1 MFNKTLD
8 SKGTY
13 MVGDNI
19 EVVDLGDTIFNPNVS
34 SNHLYSIYKVSKEYD
49 MRPDLVSMSLYG
61 TTDYTEMVLKYSM
74 INNPFAIEAGDLIF
88 ASSLTSIYNAVKDV
102 EYEKSVVFDA
112 ISNYHKYIDK
122 KKVPDSTGSDKVKL
136 KTSYN
141 PDMGYNGSGV
151 NGSNTNGSNDSGN
164 GTNGSGS
171 SVTNTLNNGPIEA
184 NITKT
189 GNSGITVKDGK
200 IYFGA
205 VEDSVSSVDSSIVDC
220 AVSGVTLGE
229 FLNATLRNSQ

>member
-1 MFNKTLD
+1 MFSKTLD
-8 SKGTY
+8 SKGRYT
-13 MVGDNI
+13 VGDGI
-19 EVVDLGDTIFNPNVS
+19 EVVDLADTIFNPNVS
-34 SNHLYSIYKVSKEYD
+34 AKHLYSIYKISKEYD
-49 MRPDLVSMSLYG
+49 MRPDLVSMALYG

-74 INNPFAIEAGDLIF
+74 INNPFAIEAGDMVF

-102 EYEKSVVFDA
+102 EYEKTVMFDA
-112 ISNYHKYIDK
+112 IKNYHKYIDK
-122 KKVPDSTGSDKVKL
+122 KKVPDSPGSDKVKD
-136 KTSYN
+136 KSSYDPN
-141 PDMGYNGSGV
+141 GNGNGNNNGSTTA
-151 NGSNTNGSNDSGN
+151 NGLN
-164 GTNGSGS
+164 
-171 SVTNTLNNGPIEA
+171 NNGPVEA

-189 GNSGITVKDGK
+189 GNSGITIKDGK

>member
-1 MFNKTLD
+1 MFSKTLD
-8 SKGTY
+8 SKGKYT
-13 MVGDNI
+13 VGDGI
-19 EVVDLGDTIFNPNVS
+19 EVVDLADTIFNPNVS
-34 SNHLYSIYKVSKEYD
+34 AKHLYSIYKISKEYD
-49 MRPDLVSMSLYG
+49 MRPDLVSMALYG

-74 INNPFAIEAGDLIF
+74 INNPFAIEAGDMVF

-102 EYEKSVVFDA
+102 EYEKTIMFDA
-112 ISNYHKYIDK
+112 IKNYHKYIDK
-122 KKVPDSTGSDKVKL
+122 KKVPDSHGSDKVKD
-136 KTSYN
+136 KSSYDPN
-141 PDMGYNGSGV
+141 AGYNGSNGNGNGNGNGNN
-151 NGSNTNGSNDSGN
+151 NGSTTANGLN
-164 GTNGSGS
+164 
-171 SVTNTLNNGPIEA
+171 NNGPVEA

-189 GNSGITVKDGK
+189 GNSGITIKDGK

>member
-1 MFNKTLD
+1 MMSGD
-8 SKGTY
+8 SRPYIQK
-13 MVGDNI
+13 
-19 EVVDLGDTIFNPNVS
+19 
-34 SNHLYSIYKVSKEYD
+34 KE
-49 MRPDLVSMSLYG
+49 
-61 TTDYTEMVLKYSM
+61 K
-74 INNPFAIEAGDLIF
+74 
-88 ASSLTSIYNAVKDV
+88 
-102 EYEKSVVFDA
+102 YEKTVVFDA

-122 KKVPDSTGSDKVKL
+122 KKVPDSTGSDKVKP

-141 PDMGYNGSGV
+141 PDMGYNGSDLNTGSDTS
-151 NGSNTNGSNDSGN
+151 NGSGNVTNSYSSN
-164 GTNGSGS
+164 GTNIL
-171 SVTNTLNNGPIEA
+171 NNNGPVEA

-229 FLNATLRNSQ
+229 FLNATLRNSQWY

>member
-1 MFNKTLD
+1 MFSKTLD
-8 SKGTY
+8 SKGRYT
-13 MVGDNI
+13 VGDGI
-19 EVVDLGDTIFNPNVS
+19 EVVDLADTIFNPNVS
-34 SNHLYSIYKVSKEYD
+34 AKHLYSIYKISKEYD
-49 MRPDLVSMSLYG
+49 MRPDLVSMALYG

-74 INNPFAIEAGDLIF
+74 INNPFAIEAGDMVF

-102 EYEKSVVFDA
+102 EYEKTVMFDA
-112 ISNYHKYIDK
+112 IKNYHKYIDK
-122 KKVPDSTGSDKVKL
+122 KKVPDSPGSDKVKD
-136 KTSYN
+136 KSSYDPN
-141 PDMGYNGSGV
+141 AGYNGSTTA
-151 NGSNTNGSNDSGN
+151 NGLN
-164 GTNGSGS
+164 
-171 SVTNTLNNGPIEA
+171 NNGPVEA

-189 GNSGITVKDGK
+189 GNSGITIKDGK

>member
-1 MFNKTLD
+1 
-8 SKGTY
+8 
-13 MVGDNI
+13 
-19 EVVDLGDTIFNPNVS
+19 
-34 SNHLYSIYKVSKEYD
+34 
-49 MRPDLVSMSLYG
+49 MRPDLVSMALYG

-74 INNPFAIEAGDLIF
+74 INNPFAIEAGDMVF

-102 EYEKSVVFDA
+102 EYEKTVMFDA
-112 ISNYHKYIDK
+112 IKNYHKYIDK
-122 KKVPDSTGSDKVKL
+122 KKVPDSPGSDKVKD
-136 KTSYN
+136 KSSYDPN
-141 PDMGYNGSGV
+141 GNGNGNNNGSTTA
-151 NGSNTNGSNDSGN
+151 NGLN
-164 GTNGSGS
+164 
-171 SVTNTLNNGPIEA
+171 NNGPVEA

-189 GNSGITVKDGK
+189 GNSGITIKDGK

>member
-1 MFNKTLD
+1 MFSKTLD
-8 SKGTY
+8 SKGRYT
-13 MVGDNI
+13 VGDGI
-19 EVVDLGDTIFNPNVS
+19 EVVDLADTIFNPNVS
-34 SNHLYSIYKVSKEYD
+34 AKHLYSIYKISKEYD
-49 MRPDLVSMSLYG
+49 MRPDLVSMALYG

-74 INNPFAIEAGDLIF
+74 INNPFAIEAGDMVF

-102 EYEKSVVFDA
+102 EYEKTIMFDA
-112 ISNYHKYIDK
+112 IKNYHKYIDK
-122 KKVPDSTGSDKVKL
+122 KKVPDSPGSDKVKD
-136 KTSYN
+136 KSSYDPN
-141 PDMGYNGSGV
+141 AGYNGSTTA
-151 NGSNTNGSNDSGN
+151 NGLN
-164 GTNGSGS
+164 
-171 SVTNTLNNGPIEA
+171 NNGPVEA

-189 GNSGITVKDGK
+189 GNSGITIKDGK

>member
-8 SKGTY
+8 SKGRYT
-13 MVGDNI
+13 VGDGI
-19 EVVDLGDTIFNPNVS
+19 EVVDLADTIFNPNVS
-34 SNHLYSIYKVSKEYD
+34 AKHLYSIYKISKEYD
-49 MRPDLVSMSLYG
+49 MRPDLVSMALYG

-74 INNPFAIEAGDLIF
+74 INNPFAIEAGDMVF

-102 EYEKSVVFDA
+102 EYEKTVMFDA
-112 ISNYHKYIDK
+112 IKNYHKYIDK
-122 KKVPDSTGSDKVKL
+122 KKVPDSPGSDKVKA
-136 KTSYN
+136 KSSYDPN
-141 PDMGYNGSGV
+141 
-151 NGSNTNGSNDSGN
+151 GN
-164 GTNGSGS
+164 GNGNNNS
-171 SVTNTLNNGPIEA
+171 SMTANGLNNNGPVEA

-189 GNSGITVKDGK
+189 GNSGITIKDGK

>member
-1 MFNKTLD
+1 MFSKTLD
-8 SKGTY
+8 SKGRYT
-13 MVGDNI
+13 VGDGI
-19 EVVDLGDTIFNPNVS
+19 EVVDLADTIFNPNVS
-34 SNHLYSIYKVSKEYD
+34 AKHLYSIYKISKEYD
-49 MRPDLVSMSLYG
+49 MRPDLVSMALYG

-74 INNPFAIEAGDLIF
+74 INNPFAIEAGDMVF

-102 EYEKSVVFDA
+102 EYEKTIMFDA
-112 ISNYHKYIDK
+112 IKNYHKYIDK
-122 KKVPDSTGSDKVKL
+122 KKVPDSPGSDKVKD
-136 KTSYN
+136 KSSYDPN
-141 PDMGYNGSGV
+141 AGYNGS
-151 NGSNTNGSNDSGN
+151 NGN
-164 GTNGSGS
+164 GNGYTSANGL
-171 SVTNTLNNGPIEA
+171 NNNNGPVEA

-189 GNSGITVKDGK
+189 GNSGITIKDGK

>member
-1 MFNKTLD
+1 MFSKTLD
-8 SKGTY
+8 SKGKYT
-13 MVGDNI
+13 VGDGI
-19 EVVDLGDTIFNPNVS
+19 EVVDLADTIFNPNVS
-34 SNHLYSIYKVSKEYD
+34 AKHLYSIYKISKEYD
-49 MRPDLVSMSLYG
+49 MRPDLVSMALYG

-74 INNPFAIEAGDLIF
+74 INNPFAIEAGDMVF

-102 EYEKSVVFDA
+102 EYEKTIMFDA
-112 ISNYHKYIDK
+112 IKNYHKYIDK
-122 KKVPDSTGSDKVKL
+122 KKVPDSPGSDKVKD
-136 KTSYN
+136 KSSYDPN
-141 PDMGYNGSGV
+141 AGYNGSTTA
-151 NGSNTNGSNDSGN
+151 NGLN
-164 GTNGSGS
+164 
-171 SVTNTLNNGPIEA
+171 NNGPVEA

-189 GNSGITVKDGK
+189 GNSGITIKDGK

>member
-1 MFNKTLD
+1 MFSKTLD
-8 SKGTY
+8 SKGKYT
-13 MVGDNI
+13 VGDGI
-19 EVVDLGDTIFNPNVS
+19 EVVDLADTIFNPNVS
-34 SNHLYSIYKVSKEYD
+34 AKHLYSIYKISKEYD
-49 MRPDLVSMSLYG
+49 MRPDLVSMALYG

-74 INNPFAIEAGDLIF
+74 INNPFAIEAGDMVF

-102 EYEKSVVFDA
+102 EYEKTVMFDA
-112 ISNYHKYIDK
+112 IKNYHKYIDK
-122 KKVPDSTGSDKVKL
+122 KKVPDSPGSDKVKD
-136 KTSYN
+136 KSSYN
-141 PDMGYNGSGV
+141 PNTGYNGSNGNENG
-151 NGSNTNGSNDSGN
+151 NGSNGN
-164 GTNGSGS
+164 GLN
-171 SVTNTLNNGPIEA
+171 NNGPVEA

-189 GNSGITVKDGK
+189 GNSGITIKDGK

>member
-1 MFNKTLD
+1 MFSKTLD
-8 SKGTY
+8 SKGRYT
-13 MVGDNI
+13 VGDGI
-19 EVVDLGDTIFNPNVS
+19 EVVDLADTIFNPNVS
-34 SNHLYSIYKVSKEYD
+34 AKHLYSIYKISKEYD
-49 MRPDLVSMSLYG
+49 MRPDLVSMALYG

-74 INNPFAIEAGDLIF
+74 INNPFAIEAGDMVF

-102 EYEKSVVFDA
+102 EYEKTVMFDA
-112 ISNYHKYIDK
+112 IKNYHKYIDK
-122 KKVPDSTGSDKVKL
+122 KKVPDSPGSDKVKD
-136 KTSYN
+136 KSSYDPN
-141 PDMGYNGSGV
+141 AGYNGSNGNG
-151 NGSNTNGSNDSGN
+151 NGSNGN
-164 GTNGSGS
+164 GNGYTSANGL
-171 SVTNTLNNGPIEA
+171 NNNNGPVEA

-189 GNSGITVKDGK
+189 GNSGITIKDGK

>member
-1 MFNKTLD
+1 MFSKTLD
-8 SKGTY
+8 SKGRYT
-13 MVGDNI
+13 VGDGI
-19 EVVDLGDTIFNPNVS
+19 EVVDLADTIFNPNVS
-34 SNHLYSIYKVSKEYD
+34 AKHLYSIYKISKEYD
-49 MRPDLVSMSLYG
+49 MRPDLVSMALYG

-74 INNPFAIEAGDLIF
+74 INNPFAIEAGDMVF

-102 EYEKSVVFDA
+102 EYEKTVMFDA
-112 ISNYHKYIDK
+112 IKNYHKYIDK
-122 KKVPDSTGSDKVKL
+122 KKVPDSPGSDKVKD
-136 KTSYN
+136 KSSYDPN
-141 PDMGYNGSGV
+141 
-151 NGSNTNGSNDSGN
+151 GN
-164 GTNGSGS
+164 GNGNNNS
-171 SVTNTLNNGPIEA
+171 SMTANGLNNNGPVEA

-189 GNSGITVKDGK
+189 GNSGITIKDGK

>member
-1 MFNKTLD
+1 MFSKTLD
-8 SKGTY
+8 SKGKYT
-13 MVGDNI
+13 VGDGI
-19 EVVDLGDTIFNPNVS
+19 EVVDLADTIFNPNVS
-34 SNHLYSIYKVSKEYD
+34 AKHLYSIYKISKEYD
-49 MRPDLVSMSLYG
+49 MRPDLVSMALYG

-74 INNPFAIEAGDLIF
+74 INNPFAIEAGDMVF

-102 EYEKSVVFDA
+102 EYEKTIMFDA
-112 ISNYHKYIDK
+112 IKNYHKYIDK
-122 KKVPDSTGSDKVKL
+122 KKVPDSPGSDKVKD
-136 KTSYN
+136 KSSYDPN
-141 PDMGYNGSGV
+141 VGYNGSTTA
-151 NGSNTNGSNDSGN
+151 NRLN
-164 GTNGSGS
+164 
-171 SVTNTLNNGPIEA
+171 NNGPVEA

-189 GNSGITVKDGK
+189 GNSGITIKDGK

>member
-1 MFNKTLD
+1 MFSKTLD
-8 SKGTY
+8 SKGRYT
-13 MVGDNI
+13 VGDGI
-19 EVVDLGDTIFNPNVS
+19 EVVDLADTIFNPNVS
-34 SNHLYSIYKVSKEYD
+34 AKHLYSIYKISKEYD
-49 MRPDLVSMSLYG
+49 MRPDLVSMALYG

-74 INNPFAIEAGDLIF
+74 INNPFAIEAGDMVF

-102 EYEKSVVFDA
+102 EYEKTVMFDA
-112 ISNYHKYIDK
+112 IKNYHKYIDK
-122 KKVPDSTGSDKVKL
+122 KKVPDSPGSDKVKD
-136 KTSYN
+136 KSSYDPN
-141 PDMGYNGSGV
+141 AGYNGSNGNGNG
-151 NGSNTNGSNDSGN
+151 NGSNENGN
-164 GTNGSGS
+164 GLN
-171 SVTNTLNNGPIEA
+171 NNGPVEA

-189 GNSGITVKDGK
+189 GNSGITIKDGK

>member
-1 MFNKTLD
+1 MFSKTLD
-8 SKGTY
+8 SKGRYT
-13 MVGDNI
+13 VGDGI
-19 EVVDLGDTIFNPNVS
+19 EVVDLADTIFNPNVS
-34 SNHLYSIYKVSKEYD
+34 AKHLYSIYKISKEYD
-49 MRPDLVSMSLYG
+49 MRPDLVSMALYG

-74 INNPFAIEAGDLIF
+74 INNPFAIEAGDMVF

-102 EYEKSVVFDA
+102 EYEKTVMFDA
-112 ISNYHKYIDK
+112 IKNYHKYIDK
-122 KKVPDSTGSDKVKL
+122 KKVPDSPGSDKVKD
-136 KTSYN
+136 KSSYDPN
-141 PDMGYNGSGV
+141 AGYNGSNV
-151 NGSNTNGSNDSGN
+151 NGNNNGSTTAN
-164 GTNGSGS
+164 GLN
-171 SVTNTLNNGPIEA
+171 NNGPVEA

-189 GNSGITVKDGK
+189 GNSGITIKNGK

>member
-1 MFNKTLD
+1 MFSKTLD
-8 SKGTY
+8 SKGRYT
-13 MVGDNI
+13 VGDGI
-19 EVVDLGDTIFNPNVS
+19 EVVDLADTIFNPNVS
-34 SNHLYSIYKVSKEYD
+34 AKHLYSIYKISKEYD
-49 MRPDLVSMSLYG
+49 MRPDLVSMALYG

-74 INNPFAIEAGDLIF
+74 INNPFAIEAGDMVF

-102 EYEKSVVFDA
+102 EYEKTIMFDA
-112 ISNYHKYIDK
+112 IKNYHKYIDK
-122 KKVPDSTGSDKVKL
+122 KKVPDSPGSDKVKD
-136 KTSYN
+136 KSSYDPN
-141 PDMGYNGSGV
+141 AGYNGS
-151 NGSNTNGSNDSGN
+151 NGN
-164 GTNGSGS
+164 GNNNGNGNGYTSANGL
-171 SVTNTLNNGPIEA
+171 NNNNGPVEA

-189 GNSGITVKDGK
+189 GNSGITIKDGK

>member
-1 MFNKTLD
+1 MFSKTLD
-8 SKGTY
+8 SKGRYT
-13 MVGDNI
+13 VGDDI
-19 EVVDLGDTIFNPNVS
+19 EVVDLADTIFNPNVS
-34 SNHLYSIYKVSKEYD
+34 AKHLYSIYKISKEYD
-49 MRPDLVSMSLYG
+49 MRPDLVSMALYG

-74 INNPFAIEAGDLIF
+74 INNPFAIEAGDMVF

-102 EYEKSVVFDA
+102 EYEKTIMFDA
-112 ISNYHKYIDK
+112 IKNYHKYIDK
-122 KKVPDSTGSDKVKL
+122 KKVPDSPGSDKVKD
-136 KTSYN
+136 KSSYN
-141 PDMGYNGSGV
+141 PDASYNGS
-151 NGSNTNGSNDSGN
+151 NGN
-164 GTNGSGS
+164 G
-171 SVTNTLNNGPIEA
+171 LDNNGPVEA

-189 GNSGITVKDGK
+189 GNSGITIKDGK

>member
-1 MFNKTLD
+1 MFSKTLD
-8 SKGTY
+8 SKGRYT
-13 MVGDNI
+13 VGDGI
-19 EVVDLGDTIFNPNVS
+19 EVVDLADTIFNPNVS
-34 SNHLYSIYKVSKEYD
+34 AKHLYSIYKISKEYD
-49 MRPDLVSMSLYG
+49 MRPDLVSMALYG

-74 INNPFAIEAGDLIF
+74 INNPFAIEAGDMVF

-102 EYEKSVVFDA
+102 EYKKTVMFDA
-112 ISNYHKYIDK
+112 IKNYHKYIDK
-122 KKVPDSTGSDKVKL
+122 KKVPDSPGSDKVKD
-136 KTSYN
+136 KSSYDPN
-141 PDMGYNGSGV
+141 
-151 NGSNTNGSNDSGN
+151 GN
-164 GTNGSGS
+164 GNGNNNS
-171 SVTNTLNNGPIEA
+171 STTANGLNNNGPVEA

-189 GNSGITVKDGK
+189 GNSGITIKDGK